1 MLSIIKKRRYRQAN
15 ISLIVKKVENDQVGK
30 SMEVVKPGGQIG
42 TQIDPATDT
51 ASSAW
56 LYRHFVNGFEGRE

>member
-1 MLSIIKKRRYRQAN
+1 M
-15 ISLIVKKVENDQVGK
+15 VEHDQVGK

-42 TQIDPATDT
+42 TQFDPATDT